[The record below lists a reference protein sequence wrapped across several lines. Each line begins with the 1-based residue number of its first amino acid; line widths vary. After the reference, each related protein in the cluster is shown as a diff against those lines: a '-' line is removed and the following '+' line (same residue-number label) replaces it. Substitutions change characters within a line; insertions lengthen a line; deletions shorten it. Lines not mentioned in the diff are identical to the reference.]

1 MDRGIDA
8 QAGNVSGGPLSR
20 VFDVVLRGYD
30 RHQVNEHIGQLED
43 QARQHGDQAQAL
55 QRELSAVQ
63 RQLGERERPTHAGR
77 GLRIEQLLRLAEE
90 QATEILGEARTA
102 AGQLL
107 AAAKWV
113 TP

>member
-55 QRELSAVQ
+55 QR
-63 RQLGERERPTHAGR
+63 
-77 GLRIEQLLRLAEE
+77 
-90 QATEILGEARTA
+90 
-102 AGQLL
+102 
-107 AAAKWV
+107 
-113 TP
+113 